1 MADTGQSAIN
11 PGECHRQRSLI
22 MEVAADTTTS
32 QTSTVSVSSL
42 SDSTEQCEVS
52 STTDVP
58 NSSGGSVTSAVGGG
72 GCNKKQQQQQQQLA
86 ARAGG
91 GGGSGSGSGVNKFHQ
106 FRAPQQ
112 CVQQKK
118 KMWNKRQNKCHHLKN
133 HHVQQQL
140 QHQHQHQQQQ
150 QQQSSVSKA
159 DLENIQNIK
168 NQIGHHRLPVGVC
181 VACGVEAAN
190 NNGLQAKNP
199 KQQVY
204 KKMLAHRTCNGGGGG
219 CSACNGVGNGA
230 NGAPPIAHHPIF
242 CSRTKFFLSDKI
254 PRKEVIIPPTKF
266 LLGGNISDPLNLN
279 SLQNEANSSN
289 NNTPA
294 TTPRQSPITTPPKVE
309 VIIPPNIHD
318 PLHLLDPVDTME
330 YEKQL
335 TSPMKRKSKSSKS
348 KHRNRKK
355 KTKRKR
361 LESINSTI
369 EDSEAERY
377 AAVNSTLATDSMTS
391 IYSVSDGGASIGSL
405 QQQHNSSNE
414 FEDEAGDTS
423 TNSELNRSRENKR
436 QSAGEKAFDSVA
448 NAVEMDANKVL
459 PSSLQVTASG
469 GSLNEELL
477 GSTSI
482 ANVGAIGDRESV
494 KKDLRLDLSGVAEL
508 QQQSFFSHHSSSI
521 CSSGGGSVGSCG
533 GRKRKI
539 SEGACSAKNKFRRL
553 DSMDKIVSP
562 VVPQPG
568 AWKRPPRLVPT
579 GARKTSRHRSTSVS
593 ETELLSPLDDS
604 KTITDTDSIRAD
616 TPDIDSVSKHMLET
630 ASIGSP
636 QSTVSANTIDNTPI
650 NDKCSTAP
658 KQEAKSSQSHS
669 NKLPKLRPDTAK
681 YQFGN
686 YDRYSGYRHLNEFMD
701 VRLQVFQRHAELFR
715 GKDILDIGCNVGH
728 MTITVARN
736 LAPKS
741 ILGIDIDKNLIARAR
756 KNLSMFV
763 RIPKAKVDESTSKAV
778 SLQATEQS
786 EAEQMQT
793 KQKEQ
798 VAEASDISQKEDTN
812 TTTTNKRP
820 NRRQRNHQNRNQQH
834 YNNYHHH
841 HLHHHHH
848 GHHHFHY
855 GFPMHHPHLQNI
867 ESQNLFPVSFPLTY
881 GGIPEVNRQLQSEIE
896 SSSTPSGS
904 SFAEFPKNVF
914 FRQTNYVL
922 KEETLLINDS
932 QQYDLIVCLSVTKWI
947 HLNFGDNG
955 LKMAFKRMFNQLRP
969 GGKLILEAQNWA
981 SYKKKKDLTET
992 IYNNYKNIE
1001 FFPNKFH
1008 EYLLSNEVGFS
1019 HSYTLGVPRHMSKGF
1034 CRPIQLYAKGDFTP
1048 NHVRWSDAYNPQTPY
1063 EAYRGIYATMP
1074 RQPHPVPSAYDT
1086 PSRGGNSG
1094 SYSLRQ
1100 TPMHQPTSQYYNPLE
1115 TDSYLPSYDIE
1126 VLNQLYVFASP
1137 LYQTVWSPP
1146 ASMRN
1151 SSSHTPLFGSV
1162 RDIENEESG
1171 GGGASFH
1178 RHVYPPNDETSSPNA
1193 NGAFNSIRDADTDD
1207 SQTNSAI
1214 QHVYANCESSS
1225 SPHVNDSETQD
1236 GLEEAPVPHYRPT
1249 YEPNGGCGDS
1259 NES

>member
-1 MADTGQSAIN
+1 MADTGQSVIN
-11 PGECHRQRSLI
+11 PGDCQRSLI
-22 MEVAADTTTS
+22 MEVAPDTTTTSS
-32 QTSTVSVSSL
+32 QPSTLSVTAL
-42 SDSTEQCEVS
+42 TEPTEQCEVS

-58 NSSGGSVTSAVGGG
+58 NSSGALLVTGGSGGG
-72 GCNKKQQQQQQQLA
+72 NGNKKQQLAA

-91 GGGSGSGSGVNKFHQ
+91 GGGGVSKFHQ

-133 HHVQQQL
+133 HHAQQL
-140 QHQHQHQQQQ
+140 QHQHQQQQ
-150 QQQSSVSKA
+150 QQQQQAAVSKA

-168 NQIGHHRLPVGVC
+168 NQIGHHRLSVGVC

-190 NNGLQAKNP
+190 NNSQQAKNP

-204 KKMLAHRTCNGGGGG
+204 KKMLAHRACNGGGGG
-219 CSACNGVGNGA
+219 CSACNGVGNGG
-230 NGAPPIAHHPIF
+230 NGAPPLAHHPIF

-361 LESINSTI
+361 LESINSTLD
-369 EDSEAERY
+369 DSEAERY
-377 AAVNSTLATDSMTS
+377 AAINSTLATDSLTS
-391 IYSVSDGGASIGSL
+391 SFSDGGATATAL
-405 QQQHNSSNE
+405 QQQQQHNSSTE
-414 FEDEAGDTS
+414 FDDEVGESSCATEMS
-423 TNSELNRSRENKR
+423 RSRES
-436 QSAGEKAFDSVA
+436 QSTGEKAFDSVA
-448 NAVEMDANKVL
+448 SAVGQQSQLDADGNKVL
-459 PSSLQVTASG
+459 PSALLTSVSKT
-469 GSLNEELL
+469 EEVCNSS
-477 GSTSI
+477 STSN
-482 ANVGAIGDRESV
+482 APATGDRESV

-508 QQQSFFSHHSSSI
+508 QQQHFFNHHHHNNSSSI
-521 CSSGGGSVGSCG
+521 CSSSGGGSVGSCG
-533 GRKRKI
+533 GRKRKV

-593 ETELLSPLDDS
+593 ETELLSPIDDL
-604 KTITDTDSIRAD
+604 KTITDSDSIRAD
-616 TPDIDSVSKHMLET
+616 TPEIDSVSKHMDT

-636 QSTVSANTIDNTPI
+636 QSTVSANTLDNTSI

-658 KQEAKSSQSHS
+658 IQEAKTTSHNNS
-669 NKLPKLRPDTAK
+669 NNKLPKLRPDTAK
-681 YQFGN
+681 YQYGN

-763 RIPKAKVDESTSKAV
+763 RIPKANAAESKALIQGDEQQQKDAQINEEQEDG
-778 SLQATEQS
+778 SKKDSATINKQS
-786 EAEQMQT
+786 
-793 KQKEQ
+793 
-798 VAEASDISQKEDTN
+798 
-812 TTTTNKRP
+812 NKRRK
-820 NRRQRNHQNRNQQH
+820 NNQSRNQQQH
-834 YNNYHHH
+834 YNHHH
-841 HLHHHHH
+841 HHYHHHHH
-848 GHHHFHY
+848 GHHHFHH
-855 GFPMHHPHLQNI
+855 GFPMHHHPHLQNV
-867 ESQNLFPVSFPLTY
+867 EPQNLFPVSFPLTY
-881 GGIPEVNRQLQSEIE
+881 GGIPEVNRQFQSEIE
-896 SSSTPSGS
+896 SSSSAGS
-904 SFAEFPKNVF
+904 AFTEFPKNVF

-922 KEETLLINDS
+922 KEETLLNNDT

-1086 PSRGGNSG
+1086 PSCGGNSG
-1094 SYSLRQ
+1094 SYSCRQ

-1162 RDIENEESG
+1162 REIENEE
-1171 GGGASFH
+1171 GGASSSFH

-1207 SQTNSAI
+1207 SQTNSAVH
-1214 QHVYANCESSS
+1214 HVYANCESSS

-1236 GLEEAPVPHYRPT
+1236 GLEEVAVPHHRPT